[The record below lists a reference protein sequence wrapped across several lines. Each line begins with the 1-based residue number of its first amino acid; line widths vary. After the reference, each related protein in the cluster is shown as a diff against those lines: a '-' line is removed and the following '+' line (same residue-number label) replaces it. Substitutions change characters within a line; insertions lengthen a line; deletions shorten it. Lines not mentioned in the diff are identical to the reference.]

1 MGLEQTPV
9 SHTVPI
15 HHTTQQRVVVFAI
28 YCKKVPEVH
37 QLYYDS
43 YVHGSTY
50 IYVHTYV
57 VE

>member
-37 QLYYDS
+37 QLYIMILMYMDLC
-43 YVHGSTY
+43 
-50 IYVHTYV
+50 I
-57 VE
+57 